1 MRFKPVYFGFADCA
15 IGKFDGGCALHLPP
29 VPLAK
34 SAFEMASDANASA
47 CCDSLNVSDLAENPK
62 LYHHAPRRGLTT
74 PIITLSGYRVKQL
87 E

>member
-1 MRFKPVYFGFADCA
+1 
-15 IGKFDGGCALHLPP
+15 
-29 VPLAK
+29 
-34 SAFEMASDANASA
+34 MASDANASA